1 MNQPQIRCP
10 ESSGQIIDDDLAA
23 SLKHLRSLVQSWM
36 PALLDQP
43 GVGPVSAAQLLVT
56 WSHPGRFRSEAA
68 FAALT
73 GTSPIPASSG
83 RTARHRI
90 NPYGDRNA
98 NRALH
103 TIAISRLRYH
113 QPPSPTPPAAPAK
126 AKPPARSAAASSATS
141 PATSTA

>member
-1 MNQPQIRCP
+1 
-10 ESSGQIIDDDLAA
+10 
-23 SLKHLRSLVQSWM
+23 M

-43 GVGPVSAAQLLVT
+43 GAGPVSAAQLLVT
-56 WSHPGRFRSEAA
+56 WSHPGRFRTEAA

-83 RTARHRI
+83 RTTRHRI

-103 TIAISRLRYH
+103 TIAISRLRYTS
-113 QPPSPTPPAAPAK
+113 PPSPTPPAAPPK
-126 AKPPARSAAASSATS
+126 ATPPARSAAASSATW
-141 PATSTA
+141 PATSTGSWNIGQRLTNHRSVMTWNLTAREPGLTWLFE